1 MPSCIAERHWGA
13 ERPQSRVCR
22 ARESHEEQRRRG
34 HHHLCVYKLSI
45 HTAAPQRMQCR
56 QYVRDAVDEATS
68 SQLMCRACCRILDAH
83 AFSSRQ
89 LKNQQTRRCSECIAK
104 DTPLRDRDDLEQVA
118 KFGVR
123 AATKSKDGASLSKR
137 LPATA
142 AAMLREGTLAPN
154 DAAKAVTDS
163 CGQRPSGRHTKEHST
178 K

>member
-1 MPSCIAERHWGA
+1 
-13 ERPQSRVCR
+13 
-22 ARESHEEQRRRG
+22 
-34 HHHLCVYKLSI
+34 
-45 HTAAPQRMQCR
+45 MQCR